1 MSIPTGIVTF
11 LFRDVEGSTHLSEDS
26 PDSRRASL
34 MRHAVIVRNAIESKE
49 GYVFA
54 TGADAF
60 SAAFQPVSD
69 GLDAAL

>member
-1 MSIPTGIVTF
+1 
-11 LFRDVEGSTHLSEDS
+11 
-26 PDSRRASL
+26 